1 MNNSEKIADNFY
13 VLGDSLSDTGALVSG
28 VTSLFKHLKISK
40 VVKML
45 PPFYKN
51 SFSNGPVAAQIIADY
66 LDINLTPAW
75 KFDLFLLVDEQIGNN
90 YAVSGA
96 LASRKK
102 ELTLENFIINH
113 FDISH
118 QLAALISQHHI
129 NNNDIIFIEFG
140 GNDILY
146 AIKQPLL
153 SNQEVIINEATA
165 LIKDALYKL
174 INKGAQR
181 ILLSNVPNISLTP
194 LFKNKDW
201 DKKRILFLTN
211 KFNKILD
218 NIIET
223 LNKNK
228 KIIIKYDMFSAI
240 TDAIN
245 KFKKLDINHNIT
257 DAAVTT
263 DFSEII
269 NNGIITPHFNENVN
283 EKNINNYFF
292 FDNIHPNKWAHNI
305 IAQQLIELIVKHK

>member
-1 MNNSEKIADNFY
+1 MNSEKIVDNFY
-13 VLGDSLSDTGALVSG
+13 VLGDSLSDTGTLVSG
-28 VTSLFKHLKISK
+28 VTSLFKYLKISK

-51 SFSNGPVAAQIIADY
+51 SFSNGPVAVQIVADY
-66 LDINLTPAW
+66 LHINLTPAW
-75 KFDLFLLVDEQIGNN
+75 KFDLFLFADQQIGNN

-96 LASRKK
+96 LVSRKK
-102 ELTLENFIINH
+102 ELTIENFIINH

-118 QLAALISQHHI
+118 QLAALINQHRI
-129 NNNDIIFIEFG
+129 NKNDIIFIEIG

-146 AIKQPLL
+146 ASQQSLL
-153 SNQEVIINEATA
+153 SDQEIIIDEATV
-165 LIKDALYKL
+165 LIKDVLYKL
-174 INKGAQR
+174 IRQGAQR
-181 ILLSNVPNISLTP
+181 IILSNVPNVSLAP
-194 LFKNKDW
+194 FFKNKEQE
-201 DKKRILFLTN
+201 KARALLLTN

-223 LNKNK
+223 LNNNEKV
-228 KIIIKYDMFSAI
+228 IIKYDMFTAI

-245 KFKKLDINHNIT
+245 KFKHLDINHNIT

-269 NNGIITPHFNENVN
+269 NNGTITPHFNENVN
-283 EKNINNYFF
+283 DQNINNYFF

-305 IAQQLIELIVKHK
+305 IAQELISLIVNK

>member
-1 MNNSEKIADNFY
+1 MNNSEKIVGNFY
-13 VLGDSLSDTGALVSG
+13 VLGDSLSDTGALVGG

-66 LDINLTPAW
+66 LHVNLTPAW
-75 KFDLFLLVDEQIGNN
+75 KFDLFLLTDEQIGNN

-102 ELTLENFIINH
+102 ELTIESFIINH

-118 QLAALISQHHI
+118 QLDALISQHHI
-129 NNNDIIFIEFG
+129 NNNDIIFIEIG

-146 AIKQPLL
+146 AIKQLSL
-153 SNQEVIINEATA
+153 SNQEVVINEATT

-174 INKGAQR
+174 ITKGAQR
-181 ILLSNVPNISLTP
+181 IFLSNVTNISLTP
-194 LFKNKDW
+194 LFKNKDAV
-201 DKKRILFLTN
+201 KEHVLLLTN

-218 NIIET
+218 NVIET

-228 KIIIKYDMFSAI
+228 KIIIKYDMFSAL
-240 TDAIN
+240 TNAIN
-245 KFKKLDINHNIT
+245 KFKNLDSKHNIT

-305 IAQQLIELIVKHK
+305 IGQELIELIVKNK

>member
-1 MNNSEKIADNFY
+1 MDNSEKVTGNFY
-13 VLGDSLSDTGALVSG
+13 VLGDSLSDTGTLVSG
-28 VTSLFKHLKISK
+28 VTSLFKHLKILK

-51 SFSNGPVAAQIIADY
+51 SFSNGPVAVQIIADY
-66 LDINLTPAW
+66 LQINLTPAW
-75 KFDLFLLVDEQIGNN
+75 KFDLFLLTDEQIGNN

-102 ELTLENFIINH
+102 ELTVENFIINH

-118 QLAALISQHHI
+118 QLDALISQHHI
-129 NNNDIIFIEFG
+129 NNDDIIFIEFG

-153 SNQEVIINEATA
+153 NTQEVIIDEATV

-174 INKGAQR
+174 INKGARR
-181 ILLSNVPNISLTP
+181 ILLSNVPNISLIP
-194 LFKNKDW
+194 LFKNKDS
-201 DKKRILFLTN
+201 DKERILFLTD

-218 NIIET
+218 SVIET

-228 KIIIKYDMFSAI
+228 KIIIKYDMFNAI
-240 TDAIN
+240 TNAIN
-245 KFKKLDINHNIT
+245 KFKNLDINHNIT

-283 EKNINNYFF
+283 EENIDKYFF

-305 IAQQLIELIVKHK
+305 IAQQLIEIIAKNK